1 VSDSARPDLAAF
13 RELEQLIRALGDEM
27 AGWRRR
33 AHEAEARLKATEARL
48 ARQPT
53 EQPVA
58 AAAAAPSAV
67 PGTTAGRAGQ
77 PAEKQVTTAAAAP
90 SAAVG
95 AAAGRVTQ
103 TADSGAANQL
113 VAALQREN
121 QDLRLRLEAA
131 RQRTRQLLD
140 RVRFLRQ
147 QHQLGGAE
155 R

>member
-27 AGWRRR
+27 AAWRRR
-33 AHEAEARLKATEARL
+33 AHEAESRLKASEARL
-48 ARQPT
+48 AKQGAQPASAAT
-53 EQPVA
+53 ESATSAPVA
-58 AAAAAPSAV
+58 AATRAAP
-67 PGTTAGRAGQ
+67 AG
-77 PAEKQVTTAAAAP
+77 
-90 SAAVG
+90 S
-95 AAAGRVTQ
+95 
-103 TADSGAANQL
+103 SSQL

-121 QDLRLRLEAA
+121 QDLRLRLETA

-147 QHQLGGAE
+147 QHQMGGVE